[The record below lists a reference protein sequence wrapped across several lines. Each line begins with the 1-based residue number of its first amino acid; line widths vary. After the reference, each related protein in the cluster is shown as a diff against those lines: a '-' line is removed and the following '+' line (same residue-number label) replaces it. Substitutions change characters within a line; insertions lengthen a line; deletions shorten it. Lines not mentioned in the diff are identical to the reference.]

1 MGWLH
6 VGQNAGT
13 KVISYS
19 KYLRS
24 IRFCPGLS
32 CNRFLFRENLRGK
45 IQSAACPALPL
56 DKPGQAGPNLFKIST
71 P

>member
-1 MGWLH
+1 MWDKMP
-6 VGQNAGT
+6 GQ

-19 KYLRS
+19 KNLRS
-24 IRFCPGLS
+24 IMFCPVS
-32 CNRFLFRENLRGK
+32 YVTDFLFRENLRDK
-45 IQSAACPALPL
+45 VQSAACPALPL